1 MILDTHQHFWR
12 KDRGDYHWMTSDV
25 PVLYRDYLPDDLRPN
40 LRKAGVSRT
49 VLVQAAETSSIQT
62 APAKTLPDDSHF
74 KSGEPV
80 EADSFYQ
87 LQKEMEP
94 NGISGGPA
102 SGCPFD
108 EEAIGQPLL
117 G

>member
-1 MILDTHQHFWR
+1 MKTVFRAISLAAFVGLLLSGIPNVEAADAPMVQ
-12 KDRGDYHWMTSDV
+12 GGSTSTI
-25 PVLYRDYLPDDLRPN
+25 PDD
-40 LRKAGVSRT
+40 T
-49 VLVQAAETSSIQT
+49 
-62 APAKTLPDDSHF
+62 HF

-87 LQKEMEP
+87 LQHDMEP
-94 NGISGGPA
+94 NGISSGPA
-102 SGCPFD
+102 TGCPFD

>member
-1 MILDTHQHFWR
+1 MAAVAGLFMSGISIVEAADAPTVQS
-12 KDRGDYHWMTSDV
+12 GSTSTI
-25 PVLYRDYLPDDLRPN
+25 PDD
-40 LRKAGVSRT
+40 T
-49 VLVQAAETSSIQT
+49 
-62 APAKTLPDDSHF
+62 HF

-87 LQKEMEP
+87 LQHDMEP
-94 NGISGGPA
+94 NGISSGPA
-102 SGCPFD
+102 AGCPFD